1 MACSGLRNLVSK
13 KFALKDES
21 DPSKWCPLDLAI
33 IMARV
38 KLARRMRQVVEY
50 EGLYPSKKNYC
61 LHLAASSGDLEI
73 LQLFLSKEFVDQLN
87 SSYKSDLET
96 DLEEYPPPLHF
107 AVHGKFPV
115 VNVPEKFK
123 VFDRLRTIR
132 DFLSP
137 ESLLSSEED
146 LEAKGKYARWEYP
159 EYYGHYTERQG
170 CINLLLQAGA
180 DIWAKDKMGNW
191 ADPGATATAEARL
204 WWYERVA
211 KETDNIRKQLNA
223 AGTGIAVVATASF
236 VGPLQ
241 PPLGYVS
248 MASGPTTIDLGVQE
262 TQFMIR
268 VFVVSNS
275 LSFYLAIASIMLAIV
290 PSLPI
295 PQGGLLF
302 GVREELQ
309 RSRKTVSIAIAML
322 LASIISV
329 LISFAASSLAVVHR
343 QHKRLTLY
351 TTLAGGL
358 ACIVVIFF
366 FSLRLLRLILTKNT
380 LIINLYE
387 TFSRL

>member
-1 MACSGLRNLVSK
+1 M
-13 KFALKDES
+13 
-21 DPSKWCPLDLAI
+21 
-33 IMARV
+33 
-38 KLARRMRQVVEY
+38 
-50 EGLYPSKKNYC
+50 
-61 LHLAASSGDLEI
+61 HLAASSGDLEI
-73 LQLFLSKEFVDQLN
+73 LQLFLSKEFVHQLN
-87 SSYKSDLET
+87 SSYKSVSET
-96 DLEEYPPPLHF
+96 NLEEYPPPLHF
-107 AVHGKFPV
+107 AVHGKPPV
-115 VNVPEKFK
+115 VNFT
-123 VFDRLRTIR
+123 LC

-137 ESLLSSEED
+137 ELLLSSKND
-146 LEAKGKYARWEYP
+146 LDAKDKFQRWKGSECYAVDI
-159 EYYGHYTERQG
+159 ERQG

-191 ADPGATATAEARL
+191 ADPGATARPEARL

-223 AGTGIAVVATASF
+223 AGTGIAVVAALVATASF
-236 VGPLQ
+236 LGPLQ

-248 MASGPTTIDLGVQE
+248 MPSGPTTIDLGVQE

-268 VFVVSNS
+268 IFIVSNS

-295 PQGGLLF
+295 PQDGLLF

-343 QHKRLTLY
+343 QHKALTLY

>member
-1 MACSGLRNLVSK
+1 MV
-13 KFALKDES
+13 
-21 DPSKWCPLDLAI
+21 
-33 IMARV
+33 
-38 KLARRMRQVVEY
+38 
-50 EGLYPSKKNYC
+50 YPSKKNYC

-87 SSYKSDLET
+87 SSYKMNSEMGH
-96 DLEEYPPPLHF
+96 EEYPPPLHF
-107 AVHGKFPV
+107 AVHGKP
-115 VNVPEKFK
+115 PEITN
-123 VFDRLRTIR
+123 FDFCDI
-132 DFLSP
+132 LSP
-137 ESLLSSEED
+137 ESFSNHEDIAAKLKLSRW
-146 LEAKGKYARWEYP
+146 KGADSLP
-159 EYYGHYTERQG
+159 IDIERQG

-191 ADPGATATAEARL
+191 ADPGATARPEAKL

-211 KETDNIRKQLNA
+211 KETENIRKQLNA
-223 AGTGIAVVATASF
+223 AGTGIAVVAALVATTSF

-248 MASGPTTIDLGVQE
+248 MLSGLTTIDLGVQE
-262 TQFMIR
+262 TQFMIK

-295 PQGGLLF
+295 PQDGLLF

-309 RSRKTVSIAIAML
+309 RNRKTVSIALVML

-343 QHKRLTLY
+343 QHKVLTLY
-351 TTLAGGL
+351 TTLAGVL
-358 ACIVVIFF
+358 VCIVVSFF
-366 FSLRLLRLILTKNT
+366 FSLRLLRLILTKNI
-380 LIINLYE
+380 LILNLYE
-387 TFSRL
+387 MCSKI

>member
-1 MACSGLRNLVSK
+1 M
-13 KFALKDES
+13 
-21 DPSKWCPLDLAI
+21 
-33 IMARV
+33 
-38 KLARRMRQVVEY
+38 
-50 EGLYPSKKNYC
+50 
-61 LHLAASSGDLEI
+61 
-73 LQLFLSKEFVDQLN
+73 
-87 SSYKSDLET
+87 
-96 DLEEYPPPLHF
+96 
-107 AVHGKFPV
+107 
-115 VNVPEKFK
+115 
-123 VFDRLRTIR
+123 
-132 DFLSP
+132 
-137 ESLLSSEED
+137 
-146 LEAKGKYARWEYP
+146 
-159 EYYGHYTERQG
+159 
-170 CINLLLQAGA
+170 LQAGA
-180 DIWAKDKMGNW
+180 DIWAKDQMGNW
-191 ADPGATATAEARL
+191 ADPGAAASDGGRK

-211 KETDNIRKQLNA
+211 KETENTRNQLNA
-223 AGTGIAVVATASF
+223 AGTGIAVVAALVATASF

-248 MASGPTTIDLGVQE
+248 MPSGSTTIDLGVQE

-268 VFVVSNS
+268 VFVVTNS

-295 PQGGLLF
+295 PQDGLLF
-302 GVREELQ
+302 GVRDELQ

-343 QHKRLTLY
+343 QHKELTLY

>member
-1 MACSGLRNLVSK
+1 V
-13 KFALKDES
+13 
-21 DPSKWCPLDLAI
+21 
-33 IMARV
+33 
-38 KLARRMRQVVEY
+38 
-50 EGLYPSKKNYC
+50 LYPSKKNYC

-73 LQLFLSKEFVDQLN
+73 LQLFLSKEFVDHLN
-87 SSYKSDLET
+87 SSYKSDSET

-107 AVHGKFPV
+107 AVHEKSPV
-115 VNVPEKFK
+115 VNFPEELE

-146 LEAKGKYARWEYP
+146 LEAKGKYARWGGP
-159 EYYGHYTERQG
+159 RYYADDIERQG

-191 ADPGATATAEARL
+191 ADPGATASAKARL
-204 WWYERVA
+204 RWYERVA

-223 AGTGIAVVATASF
+223 AGTGIAVVAALVATASF

-241 PPLGYVS
+241 PPLSYVS
-248 MASGPTTIDLGVQE
+248 MPSGPTTIDLGVQE

-295 PQGGLLF
+295 PQNGLLF

-343 QHKRLTLY
+343 QHKGLTLY

-380 LIINLYE
+380 FIINLYE